1 MRFNRGLGLLVL
13 VFLAVVGHPESARA
27 WTRTVVQ
34 SARATVEIEPEA
46 AVYVLLRLD
55 VEVHAGWLHEMELVD
70 LGPDVELDRY
80 RPPYFRSEDGEI
92 FRPEAELAE
101 DGRIRLSFARREAP
115 RRGEY
120 KVYIRYRSRAE
131 VSPVEVDGKRGAR
144 LVWSVPAWE
153 TGLHDVSVEFRAP
166 KGTRVAE
173 GTTDAGPGVGV
184 EVSSGPRR
192 TIVRWRRVHLPR
204 LTAWPLALDL
214 PEGWVA
220 LPESEPAPPATDGFH
235 PLPAEQKRP
244 IAWLAMVIAVL
255 ALLKRYANEKRFG
268 RKQLWLRA
276 PWVVVLGWVAAIIA
290 GAQFFAPTEI
300 AWGFPLLLL
309 AMHRRSREP
318 VYPEGRAW
326 ARVAL
331 DPGKTELELR
341 PLDGTT
347 MTGATVLLTVFVGF
361 FLAGQPSSA
370 LLVLPLFFT
379 GTRLHLGPS
388 RREARRILASFAS
401 SLRVPDEAP
410 PMSFEWQRADDGAHR
425 LRIEL
430 ESARMGLVDLCFSTT
445 SASLGLLRAREVHLV
460 VGTRA
465 QSDADDLM
473 RRRHPDAEAVRT
485 LDGTI
490 VRVLQWDEDAIELLR
505 ALAQRAPRPAKTSRG
520 TWLLR
525 EITAPGRRAA

>member
-1 MRFNRGLGLLVL
+1 MRFNRGLVLLVL
-13 VFLAVVGHPESARA
+13 LFLAIVGHAESARA

-46 AVYVLLRLD
+46 TVYVLLRLD

-80 RPPYFRSEDGEI
+80 RPPYFRSEDGEV
-92 FRPEAELAE
+92 FRPEAELHE
-101 DGRIRLSFARREAP
+101 DGRIRLSFARRDAP

-131 VSPVEVDGKRGAR
+131 VSPVEVDAKRRAR

-166 KGTRVAE
+166 KGTRVPE
-173 GTTDAGPGVGV
+173 EMMNTGPGVGV
-184 EVSSGPRR
+184 QVSSGPRR
-192 TIVRWRRVHLPR
+192 TIVRWRRIHLPR
-204 LTAWPLALDL
+204 LSAWPLALDL

-220 LPESEPAPPATDGFH
+220 LPDSEPTAPAPDGFH
-235 PLPAEQKRP
+235 PLPVEENQP
-244 IAWLAMVIAVL
+244 MAWLVLVVAVL
-255 ALLKRYANEKRFG
+255 VLLKRRGIEKRFG
-268 RKQLWLRA
+268 RKKLWIRA
-276 PWVVVLGWVAAIIA
+276 PWTTVFVSVIALIAA
-290 GAQFFAPTEI
+290 AQFIAPTAI
-300 AWGFPLLLL
+300 AWGLPLLLL

-318 VYPEGRAW
+318 AYPEGRAW
-326 ARVAL
+326 AGVAL
-331 DPGKTELELR
+331 DSADAELELR

-347 MTGATVLLTVFVGF
+347 AMGATLLLAIFVAF
-361 FLAGQPSSA
+361 FLVYEPSSA
-370 LLVLPLFFT
+370 LLVLPVFFT

-388 RREARRILASFAS
+388 RAEAGRILASFTA
-401 SLRVPDEAP
+401 SLRIPDEAP
-410 PMSFEWQRADDGAHR
+410 PMAFEWQRADDGAHR

-430 ESARMGLVDLCFSTT
+430 EEARTGLVDLCFSAT
-445 SASLGLLRAREVHLV
+445 SASLGLLRSRGVHLV
-460 VGTRA
+460 VRTRA

-473 RRRHPDAEAVRT
+473 RRRHPDIEAVRAM
-485 LDGTI
+485 DGTV
-490 VRVLQWDEDAIELLR
+490 VRVVAWDAEAIELLR
-505 ALAQRAPRPAKTSRG
+505 ALARRAPKPVKASRG